1 MGCSDGRRNKF
12 DPLWNEL
19 VVAGFRDGKPCVSS
33 GLLPPPAPFAA
44 SAPCVAFVRVRRL
57 N

>member
-33 GLLPPPAPFAA
+33 ALLPPPAPFAA
-44 SAPCVAFVRVRRL
+44 FVRVRRL